1 MPELEQSLV
10 EFCQEDVANVA
21 KVRAMRADAFAKM
34 QEGGGQISSLISGS
48 LNGKS
53 YSQGVVMDCA
63 QMFAMCGRVLK
74 TVAGGTTGR
83 RSIAADFSQVLA
95 W

>member
-53 YSQGVVMDCA
+53 YSQTIAMDCA
-63 QMFAMCGRVLK
+63 KVFAMCSRVLK
-74 TVAGGTTGR
+74 AVAGGTTSK
-83 RSIAADFSQVLA
+83 RSVFADFSCVS